1 MPIPNSMSS
10 TQVDAIR
17 KSFRETVRRRTG
29 MDTPSTTLETT
40 LIRNGSY
47 CGRRFS
53 LHGYSLIWFIDEQ
66 QIKLYAQDG
75 SLLHAGN
82 AHEFSAAAV
91 EVRAVPELRV
101 DATTRRAA

>member
-1 MPIPNSMSS
+1 
-10 TQVDAIR
+10 
-17 KSFRETVRRRTG
+17 
-29 MDTPSTTLETT
+29 
-40 LIRNGSY
+40 
-47 CGRRFS
+47 
-53 LHGYSLIWFIDEQ
+53 LIWFIDEQ